1 MVRRLGSRRGGV
13 ILGLMDKAFPSHV
26 SAADLARLFS
36 VTRGAITKLVNKRVL
51 RKKARGF
58 EVISSFASYLA
69 YREGLVAAKHGG
81 GPFGEA
87 RTRLLV
93 EKANMA
99 QLQREKM
106 EGSAI
111 PAPEVEE
118 RWTSTCAAIK
128 NKFVGMPSKLAA
140 QLATES
146 TPAGCQKILRDE
158 VNENLEDL
166 SRGEFVQ
173 KASK

>member
-1 MVRRLGSRRGGV
+1 M
-13 ILGLMDKAFPSHV
+13 
-26 SAADLARLFS
+26 AA
-36 VTRGAITKLVNKRVL
+36 
-51 RKKARGF
+51 
-58 EVISSFASYLA
+58 
-69 YREGLVAAKHGG
+69 
-81 GPFGEA
+81 
-87 RTRLLV
+87 
-93 EKANMA
+93 
-99 QLQREKM
+99 LQRAKM

-111 PAPEVEE
+111 PALEVEE